1 MGHWSHVDCNIYD
14 MFCVLLVF
22 HVVCLSLGIAI
33 VVVILSMLWYF
44 LQGTIKRK
52 GSTTTLPPGSSG
64 LPFLGE
70 TLELF
75 YASKANKVLEDFL
88 NPRVAKYGQVNTLLI
103 TQISFKVFVSILIT
117 ISKQLGIVTGVY
129 DNPIV
134 MSTNTIHY
142 KNDFITFMPS
152 LHNVLI

>member
-1 MGHWSHVDCNIYD
+1 
-14 MFCVLLVF
+14 
-22 HVVCLSLGIAI
+22 
-33 VVVILSMLWYF
+33 MLWYF

-52 GSTTTLPPGSSG
+52 GTTTLPPGSSG

-88 NPRVAKYGQVNTLLI
+88 NPRVAKYGQVHTLLI
-103 TQISFKVFVSILIT
+103 TQISFKSLCFHSHKMFHN
-117 ISKQLGIVTGVY
+117 SKGVVTCVY

-134 MSTNTIHY
+134 MSTKHY
-142 KNDFITFMPS
+142 NMHFMLNIQVKCLS
-152 LHNVLI
+152 HV

>member
-14 MFCVLLVF
+14 MFCVLLVL
-22 HVVCLSLGIAI
+22 HVVCLCLGIAI
-33 VVVILSMLWYF
+33 VVVTSSMLWYF

-52 GSTTTLPPGSSG
+52 GTTTLPPGSSG

-88 NPRVAKYGQVNTLLI
+88 NPRVAKYGQVHTLLI
-103 TQISFKVFVSILIT
+103 TQISFKSLCFHSHKMFHN
-117 ISKQLGIVTGVY
+117 SKGVVTCVY

-134 MSTNTIHY
+134 MSTKHY
-142 KNDFITFMPS
+142 NMHFMLNIQVKCLS
-152 LHNVLI
+152 HV